1 MADQEKALEA
11 MTKALEAITR
21 SLDAYNFVK
30 TQGQINDHLFNR
42 LRVLENEKNALKTS
56 SSFRQVHAVLDA
68 ALPTKTADDAD
79 STRD

>member
-30 TQGQINDHLFNR
+30 TQGQINDHVFNR
-42 LRVLENEKNALKTS
+42 LRALEKTS
-56 SSFRQVHAVLDA
+56 SPFRQVHAVLDA

>member
-30 TQGQINDHLFNR
+30 TQGQINDHVFNR

-56 SSFRQVHAVLDA
+56 SPFTQTLTVLDA
-68 ALPTKTADDAD
+68 VFPAKTADDAD

>member
-1 MADQEKALEA
+1 M
-11 MTKALEAITR
+11 
-21 SLDAYNFVK
+21 N